1 MKKVFIGVLA
11 ALMLFAFTACEN
23 GSGSALENSIITK
36 IEVTS
41 EAPSYFV
48 GDAISTSDFTVV
60 ATRLDGSTFVVPAS
74 DLDLTDNETVE
85 GAEAVD
91 EARTVATVA
100 YTGYSYGTTNP
111 VTAELKAYVYQLD
124 QIKVE
129 GPATPE
135 TYYIV
140 KPDAEIEFHTEY
152 NPASYTVTGEALDDD
167 NEVIYSRELVYSEE
181 TADSEYTVAAAKDDT
196 NLTSGE
202 GTLTFTVADA
212 LSSSAEAKEEAIICQ
227 PDRMVSA
234 KLAANP
240 NVKFIAG
247 DVAANYTNS
256 TYFNVTAEYVSGY
269 SEKLTSGFSVTFDSS
284 SLTNDNL
291 PSATGAAATAS
302 ATISGQTV
310 KANPITVYTSANYI
324 TGYTASYQAQA
335 TVKPGEK
342 VQKDLVTITPVWK
355 VENKST
361 FTPSF
366 TVSDSDGTMPQIA
379 SGSTYV
385 FTVVLTNP
393 EAADAEPGYALLT
406 VTAGDTTTTKQ

>member
-1 MKKVFIGVLA
+1 MRNNPKITVLVSILA
-11 ALMLFAFTACEN
+11 IIVAMSSC
-23 GSGSALENSIITK
+23 SGNTP
-36 IEVTS
+36 
-41 EAPSYFV
+41 APAE
-48 GDAISTSDFTVV
+48 DNI
-60 ATRLDGSTFVVPAS
+60 ATD
-74 DLDLTDNETVE
+74 
-85 GAEAVD
+85 
-91 EARTVATVA
+91 
-100 YTGYSYGTTNP
+100 
-111 VTAELKAYVYQLD
+111 
-124 QIKVE
+124 
-129 GPATPE
+129 
-135 TYYIV
+135 IV
-140 KPDAEIEFHTEY
+140 K
-152 NPASYTVTGEALDDD
+152 
-167 NEVIYSRELVYSEE
+167 
-181 TADSEYTVAAAKDDT
+181 
-196 NLTSGE
+196 
-202 GTLTFTVADA
+202 
-212 LSSSAEAKEEAIICQ
+212 
-227 PDRMVSA
+227 
-234 KLAANP
+234 
-240 NVKFIAG
+240 
-247 DVAANYTNS
+247 
-256 TYFNVTAEYVSGY
+256 AEYVSGY